1 MKAKNALTTALAY
14 IIILAGAALFI
25 LPLLWMIT
33 VSLARPETIAQ
44 PGFHLIPREY
54 IWENYK
60 NALTLMPFGTYA
72 MNTIKVTFLA
82 LAGNVITSA
91 LVAFAFARL
100 EAPGK
105 NVLFIFVLSTIMLP
119 SMVTMIPSFII
130 FKSLGWYDTLLP
142 LIAPA
147 LFANAFY
154 IFLMRQFFMTI
165 PKELEDAAKI
175 DGCSTFGIFRQI
187 IMPLSKPVIVSV
199 AVFSFVAHWNDF
211 MSPLIYLNSIE
222 KRTLA
227 LGLATFTDVWG
238 VDIVSLMAASTAVL
252 IPVLIIFFFSQKY
265 FVQGVV
271 MTGIKG

>member
-147 LFANAFY
+147 WFANAFY

-165 PKELEDAAKI
+165 PKELDDAAKI
-175 DGCSTFGIFRQI
+175 DGCSTFGIFNRI

>member
-147 LFANAFY
+147 WFANAFY

-175 DGCSTFGIFRQI
+175 DGCSTFGIFNRI

>member
-1 MKAKNALTTALAY
+1 
-14 IIILAGAALFI
+14 
-25 LPLLWMIT
+25 
-33 VSLARPETIAQ
+33 
-44 PGFHLIPREY
+44 
-54 IWENYK
+54 
-60 NALTLMPFGTYA
+60 
-72 MNTIKVTFLA
+72 
-82 LAGNVITSA
+82 
-91 LVAFAFARL
+91 
-100 EAPGK
+100 
-105 NVLFIFVLSTIMLP
+105 
-119 SMVTMIPSFII
+119 MVTMIPSFII

-147 LFANAFY
+147 WFANAFY

>member
-1 MKAKNALTTALAY
+1 
-14 IIILAGAALFI
+14 
-25 LPLLWMIT
+25 
-33 VSLARPETIAQ
+33 
-44 PGFHLIPREY
+44 
-54 IWENYK
+54 
-60 NALTLMPFGTYA
+60 
-72 MNTIKVTFLA
+72 
-82 LAGNVITSA
+82 
-91 LVAFAFARL
+91 
-100 EAPGK
+100 
-105 NVLFIFVLSTIMLP
+105 
-119 SMVTMIPSFII
+119 II

-147 LFANAFY
+147 WFANAFY

>member
-147 LFANAFY
+147 WFANAFY

>member
-147 LFANAFY
+147 WFANAFY

-187 IMPLSKPVIVSV
+187 IMP
-199 AVFSFVAHWNDF
+199 
-211 MSPLIYLNSIE
+211 
-222 KRTLA
+222 
-227 LGLATFTDVWG
+227 
-238 VDIVSLMAASTAVL
+238 
-252 IPVLIIFFFSQKY
+252 
-265 FVQGVV
+265 
-271 MTGIKG
+271 